1 MAEVYGNRSELITHA
16 LEELKV
22 VAFGQPPSASEYEAA
37 DRYIDMVLAELAARN
52 IATVYVP
59 SDPNEATIPIEVM
72 RPLSQVLARHVA
84 SLYSIGVEEVSQ
96 LFPAEGDPLS
106 PENRLR
112 AVIRSRPTYANATP
126 DYF

>member
-1 MAEVYGNRSELITHA
+1 MAEVYGNRSELIIRA

-22 VAFGQPPSASEYEAA
+22 VAFGQPPSASEYEGT
-37 DRYIDMVLAELAARN
+37 DVRIDMILAELAARN

-59 SDPNEATIPIEVM
+59 DDPNEATIPIEVLH
-72 RPLSQVLARHVA
+72 PLSQVVARHVA
-84 SLYSIGVEEVSQ
+84 NVYSIGVEEVSQ
-96 LFPAEGDPLS
+96 LFQPEGDPLS

-112 AVIRSRPTYANATP
+112 AVIRSRPTYANAVP